1 MDIFTWSVPFVSEK
15 VSEMLY
21 FVLDPNKSEDIS
33 DDEFDDKNL
42 QKMAQNNMAKSIF
55 NSYYFTEADIMRNK
69 IKFVSKLMKYQRS
82 MRY

>member
-21 FVLDPNKSEDIS
+21 FVLDPNKLEDIS

-42 QKMAQNNMAKSIF
+42 QKMA
-55 NSYYFTEADIMRNK
+55 
-69 IKFVSKLMKYQRS
+69 
-82 MRY
+82 